1 MFKKPVNELTKKGY
15 KVTIFDK
22 KKSKWLQP
30 KQKMVVGSL
39 SNIKLLE
46 KLVKKNDFIFHFAG
60 MASLDEAINK
70 PLHTVNYNILGT
82 VNLLNL
88 CIKHQIKRFIYASS
102 IYAGSNVGGFYGVSK
117 RAAEDYIREYSNLY
131 NLKFTI
137 IRYGSLFGPRSG
149 NDNGLKKI
157 ILNALI
163 KNKVGYGG
171 SDQTVRRYIDVVDA
185 ASLTSKILQKKFI
198 NKHIVILGKKTVK
211 IKFLLKLIKKRLK
224 IKSRIF
230 YKNHELKGH
239 YKITPSEYKI
249 EKEIKIFSKKK
260 ENLNKKIFD
269 LIDHIKKNE
278 I

>member
-1 MFKKPVNELTKKGY
+1 M
-15 KVTIFDK
+15 I

-46 KLVKKNDFIFHFAG
+46 KLVKKNEFIFHFAG

-88 CIKHQIKRFIYASS
+88 CIKHKIKRFIYASS
-102 IYAGSNVGGFYGVSK
+102 IYAISNLGGFYGVSK
-117 RAAEDYIREYSNLY
+117 RATEDYIREYSNLY

-185 ASLTSKILQKKFI
+185 ASLTSKILQK
-198 NKHIVILGKKTVK
+198 N
-211 IKFLLKLIKKRLK
+211 
-224 IKSRIF
+224 S
-230 YKNHELKGH
+230 
-239 YKITPSEYKI
+239 
-249 EKEIKIFSKKK
+249 
-260 ENLNKKIFD
+260 
-269 LIDHIKKNE
+269 
-278 I
+278 